1 MTFHCVQKCPITAKG
16 ARCGR
21 GESLESPPGREK
33 FLAEVHKWVEE
44 YGGKICTQM
53 RRLGTSCDWSRQA
66 YTMDPQLS
74 AAVKEAFLRM
84 HADGLIYRDVRL
96 VNWDCLLQTAVS
108 ESEVR
113 NTPSPDSC
121 SLRCKVLASRRTGRT
136 RTCFH

>member
-1 MTFHCVQKCPITAKG
+1 LA
-16 ARCGR
+16 
-21 GESLESPPGREK
+21 PGREK

-66 YTMDPQLS
+66 YTMDDQLS

-96 VNWDCLLQTAVS
+96 VNWDCRLKTAVS
-108 ESEVR
+108 ESEVSAPPPLLPH
-113 NTPSPDSC
+113 THPHLLEQVSEIGSF
-121 SLRCKVLASRRTGRT
+121 LVIAELKVVRGSDLVFDTI
-136 RTCFH
+136 F